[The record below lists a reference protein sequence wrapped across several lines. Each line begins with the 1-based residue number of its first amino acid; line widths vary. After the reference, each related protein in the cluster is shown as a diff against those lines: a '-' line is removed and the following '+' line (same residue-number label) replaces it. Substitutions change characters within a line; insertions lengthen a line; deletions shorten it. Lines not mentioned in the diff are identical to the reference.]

1 MSSSRGTLGRAEQ
14 DAPIY
19 FDDIF
24 CEGDEL
30 FLSQCHHHLLDN
42 NFGFPWFCG
51 SHYYDAG
58 VICQGKRCHTCT
70 QSIMYMY
77 VMLIIMVLFVDN
89 IDFTRPNIS
98 WSTATYT
105 HITDRIKVLFLEQSV
120 YTD

>member
-1 MSSSRGTLGRAEQ
+1 MLFLLTNLFVYASLFLFPALPIGFWGALVSSSRGTLGRAEQ

-30 FLSQCHHHLLDN
+30 FLSQCHHHLLTDD
-42 NFGFPWFCG
+42 FGFPWFCG

-70 QSIMYMY
+70 QSITYVY
-77 VMLIIMVLFVDN
+77 VMLIIIVLFMDN
-89 IDFTRPNIS
+89 IDFTS
-98 WSTATYT
+98 
-105 HITDRIKVLFLEQSV
+105 
-120 YTD
+120 